1 MLYVR
6 IIVGIALLLLAAFG
20 PWIGVRPAAHR
31 RTGSDALGQAN
42 APAGRTGGHDQ
53 RVATVVEKSDPPS
66 AAKACETA
74 SNGVSTSDLDV
85 GDVTG
90 DLRVQ
95 GFVISDGAELAGRLS
110 VYTDTVAVD

>member
-53 RVATVVEKSDPPS
+53 RVATVLILRIL
-66 AAKACETA
+66 AAILGLWLLFFSIAQ
-74 SNGVSTSDLDV
+74 L
-85 GDVTG
+85 
-90 DLRVQ
+90 LHHQ
-95 GFVISDGAELAGRLS
+95 GHP
-110 VYTDTVAVD
+110 